1 MKTYPTISS
10 KPIFNQ
16 NVFAFDKLD
25 GSNIRAEWSRK
36 RGFYK
41 YGSRRRLVGADERP
55 LGLSINLINDLYG
68 DELSKRLLNE
78 RVDSAVCYFEFS
90 GPNSFAGVHDEND
103 NFDVVLFD
111 VSLYKKGF
119 IKFTNGLS
127 IPKLIHRGNI
137 NDEFISNIR
146 AGQIDGV
153 TFEGVVCKY
162 FHKNQI
168 HMFKIK
174 SQAWFDKLR
183 ERCDGNDELYEQ
195 LK

>member
-1 MKTYPTISS
+1 
-10 KPIFNQ
+10 
-16 NVFAFDKLD
+16 
-25 GSNIRAEWSRK
+25 
-36 RGFYK
+36 
-41 YGSRRRLVGADERP
+41 
-55 LGLSINLINDLYG
+55 
-68 DELSKRLLNE
+68 
-78 RVDSAVCYFEFS
+78 
-90 GPNSFAGVHDEND
+90 
-103 NFDVVLFD
+103 
-111 VSLYKKGF
+111 SLYKKGFMPPKDF